1 MQLEELEA
9 GSTALVVGP
18 RRERRS
24 FCLRHLVTAGRTAV
38 AVLPSDPSGTVEEYD
53 RLGGEAPLTLLRE
66 EGTVDGPADEVPGVR
81 VVDVAADSLPAVGEA
96 TLGTL
101 EADES
106 GDPADRL
113 WLAGLPE
120 LLERASVQQ
129 VYRLLYVLSK
139 HVRKADGVG
148 LYALDESVEPKT
160 ARILCQPLDYEVTLA
175 PESTPEIRTLAG
187 RSDDG

>member
-24 FCLRHLVTAGRTAV
+24 FCLRHLATAGRTAV
-38 AVLPSDPSGTVEEYD
+38 AVLPSDPAGTVGEYS
-53 RLGGEAPLTLLRE
+53 RLGGKAPLTLLQGE
-66 EGTVDGPADEVPGVR
+66 EPAGEPAEEPPGVH
-81 VVDVAADSLPAVGEA
+81 VVDVTADSLPAVGEA

-101 EADES
+101 EADGP

-113 WLAGLPE
+113 WLAGLSE

-129 VYRLLYVLSK
+129 VYRLLYILSK
-139 HVRKADGVG
+139 HVREVDGVG
-148 LYALDESVEPKT
+148 LYALDGSVEPKT

-175 PESTPEIRTLAG
+175 PESAPEIRTLAG
-187 RSDDG
+187 LPDDG